1 MIAERVAL
9 PEQVGLSAARLQRI
23 DRLFE
28 AFVERGVIAG
38 AVTLI
43 GRDGD
48 VAHLAAHGRMDLDS
62 ARPMQRDTLF
72 RLASMTKPVVSVA
85 ILMLL
90 EEGKL
95 LLTEPVSKFLPEFRD
110 LQVAVPNQPSLP
122 GVATQLK
129 AGDFHLVPANREITL
144 RDLLTHTSGLGSATV
159 GPGLAAVAA
168 IMQAG
173 PPAGTLADVVPRLAA
188 IPLSF
193 QPGDAWE
200 YSPAFAFDVLGRI
213 VEIVSGQA
221 LDVFMR
227 ERIFEPLGM
236 SDTAFH
242 VPGEAMSRLATLYDR
257 STGALVP
264 GAPIPWVATTDD
276 PSGEYHSGGGGL
288 AGTAQDYGQFAML
301 LANGGQ
307 LRDERL
313 LGRKTVELMGS
324 NHIGSL
330 ALDRAASDMRGYR
343 FGLGVRVLD
352 NPAEASV
359 LGSRGT
365 FGWAGAYG
373 TNSWIDPVENMVG
386 IMLIQCTPDPT
397 DMELRSLWPRF
408 QAVAYQ
414 ALDD

>member
-1 MIAERVAL
+1 MIAERVAS

-28 AFVERGVIAG
+28 AYVERGVIAG

-43 GRDGD
+43 GRGGQ
-48 VAHLAAHGRMDLDS
+48 VAHLAAHGRLDLDS

-95 LLTEPVSKFLPEFRD
+95 LLTEPVSKFLTEFRD
-110 LQVAVPNQPSLP
+110 LQVAVPNQSPLP

-129 AGDFHLVPANREITL
+129 AGDFHLVPAEREITI
-144 RDLLTHTSGLGSATV
+144 RDLLTHTSGLGSASV
-159 GPGLAAVAA
+159 GPGLASVIA
-168 IMQAG
+168 IMQRL
-173 PPAGTLADVVPRLAA
+173 PAGTLADVVPRWAA

-193 QPGDAWE
+193 QPGTVWE
-200 YSPAFAFDVLGRI
+200 YSPAFAFDMLGRI

-236 SDTAFH
+236 RDTAFH
-242 VPGEAMSRLATLYDR
+242 VPDDATSRLATLYNR
-257 STGALVP
+257 STGALVAGMP
-264 GAPIPWVATTDD
+264 LPWLATTDD
-276 PSGEYHSGGGGL
+276 PAGVYHSGGGGL
-288 AGTAQDYGQFAML
+288 AGTAEDYGQFAML
-301 LANGGQ
+301 LANGGR

-313 LGRKTVELMGS
+313 LGRKTVELMAS

-330 ALDRAASDMRGYR
+330 PLDRAASDMRGYR

-352 NPAEASV
+352 NPAEASA
-359 LGSRGT
+359 LASRGT

-386 IMLIQCTPDPT
+386 IMLIQCMSDPADT
-397 DMELRSLWPRF
+397 ELRGLWPRF